1 MTAVRRSI
9 ATLAATVALVTPWL
23 TAPAHAH
30 HGYEG
35 PVRLYLESVRLEP
48 QGEQWL
54 VRSSLNDTGSGKP
67 APGFIVS
74 ASGSGPQGAS
84 FGPVP
89 LNDADADGRYEAGVG
104 PLPAGEWSLVLDVG
118 DAPGGAERAIPLTRT
133 WNLTVEPGQALDVT
147 GRRAPAEN
155 AGSGSGTNIVTPVL
169 AAAGLAALLSLSA
182 TRLRR
187 RRHPVGSGY
196 EAHRA

>member
-9 ATLAATVALVTPWL
+9 AALAATVALVTPWL
-23 TAPAHAH
+23 AAPAHAH

-54 VRSSLNDTGSGKP
+54 IRSSLNDTGSGKP

-74 ASGSGPQGAS
+74 ATGSGPQGAS

-89 LNDADADGRYEAGVG
+89 LTDVDADGRYEAGLG

-118 DAPGGAERAIPLTRT
+118 DAPGGAERAIPLTKT
-133 WNLTVEPGQALDVT
+133 WNVAVEPGQALDVT

-155 AGSGSGTNIVTPVL
+155 AGSRSGTNVVAPAL
-169 AAAGLAALLSLSA
+169 AVAGLAALLGLTA
-182 TRLRR
+182 TWLRR
-187 RRHPVGSGY
+187 RRHPAGGGY
-196 EAHRA
+196 EVHHA